1 MAARKN
7 GNYKTSA
14 LLTEEAGLDELPP
27 TPSPS
32 LLPENPS
39 PIPGPA
45 NMLPSPQPPTS
56 PPTSPSPLD
65 PNGKPLKLNYVTL
78 EYANSGNPEVWGP
91 AFWFSLHNGALRYPI
106 NAAPLWRQR
115 MKHFILGIP
124 VMVPCEKCSDH
135 ATAYIEGNYNRIDT
149 VVSGREELF
158 KFFWEFHNY
167 VNKRLGKPLMTLRA
181 AYTMYSATT
190 NVTSLQYDNL

>member
-1 MAARKN
+1 MASRKN

-14 LLTEEAGLDELPP
+14 LLTEEAGLDEIPP

-32 LLPENPS
+32 LLPDNPS
-39 PIPGPA
+39 TIPGPA
-45 NMLPSPQPPTS
+45 SMLPTP
-56 PPTSPSPLD
+56 PSPVASMK
-65 PNGKPLKLNYVTL
+65 GKPLKLNYVTL

-91 AFWFSLHNGALRYPI
+91 AFWFSLHNGALRYPV

-190 NVTSLQYDNL
+190 NVTSLQYDNS

>member
-14 LLTEEAGLDELPP
+14 FLTEEAGLDELPP

-32 LLPENPS
+32 LLPDNPS
-39 PIPGPA
+39 PIPAPA
-45 NMLPSPQPPTS
+45 SILPTS
-56 PPTSPSPLD
+56 PPPPPTPTATME
-65 PNGKPLKLNYVTL
+65 GKPLKLNYVTL

-135 ATAYIEGNYNRIDT
+135 ATAYIEGNYHRIDT

-190 NVTSLQYDNL
+190 NVTSLQYDNS

>member
-14 LLTEEAGLDELPP
+14 ILTEEAGLDELPP

-32 LLPENPS
+32 LLSNDPS

-45 NMLPSPQPPTS
+45 SIIQ
-56 PPTSPSPLD
+56 SPSSPSS
-65 PNGKPLKLNYVTL
+65 PSTASIEGKPLKLNYVTL

-91 AFWFSLHNGALRYPI
+91 AFWFSLHNGALRYPV

-135 ATAYIEGNYNRIDT
+135 ATAYIEGNYQRIDN

-181 AYTMYSATT
+181 AYTMYSAKT

>member
-1 MAARKN
+1 MASRKN

-14 LLTEEAGLDELPP
+14 ILTEEAGLDELPP

-32 LLPENPS
+32 LLSNDPS

-45 NMLPSPQPPTS
+45 SIIQ
-56 PPTSPSPLD
+56 SPSSPSS
-65 PNGKPLKLNYVTL
+65 PSTASIEGKPLKLNYVTL

-91 AFWFSLHNGALRYPI
+91 AFWFSLHNGALRYPV

-135 ATAYIEGNYNRIDT
+135 ATAYIEGNYQRIDN

-181 AYTMYSATT
+181 TYTMYSATT

>member
-14 LLTEEAGLDELPP
+14 FLTEEAGLDELPP

-32 LLPENPS
+32 LLPDNPS
-39 PIPGPA
+39 PIPAPA
-45 NMLPSPQPPTS
+45 SILPTS
-56 PPTSPSPLD
+56 PPPPPTPTATME
-65 PNGKPLKLNYVTL
+65 GKPLKLNYVTL

-91 AFWFSLHNGALRYPI
+91 AFWFSLHNGALRYPV

-135 ATAYIEGNYNRIDT
+135 ATA
-149 VVSGREELF
+149 
-158 KFFWEFHNY
+158 
-167 VNKRLGKPLMTLRA
+167 
-181 AYTMYSATT
+181 
-190 NVTSLQYDNL
+190 

>member
-1 MAARKN
+1 MASRKN

-14 LLTEEAGLDELPP
+14 LLTEEAGLDEIPP

-32 LLPENPS
+32 LLPDNPS
-39 PIPGPA
+39 TIPGPA
-45 NMLPSPQPPTS
+45 SMLPTP
-56 PPTSPSPLD
+56 PSPVAGME
-65 PNGKPLKLNYVTL
+65 GKPLKLNYVTL

-91 AFWFSLHNGALRYPI
+91 AFWFSLHNGALRYPV

-190 NVTSLQYDNL
+190 NVTSLQYDNS

>member
-1 MAARKN
+1 MASRKN

-14 LLTEEAGLDELPP
+14 ILTEEAGLDELPP

-32 LLPENPS
+32 LLSNDPS

-45 NMLPSPQPPTS
+45 SIIQ
-56 PPTSPSPLD
+56 SPSSPSS
-65 PNGKPLKLNYVTL
+65 PSTASIEGKPLKLNYVTL

-91 AFWFSLHNGALRYPI
+91 AFWFSLHNGALRYPV

-135 ATAYIEGNYNRIDT
+135 ATAYIEGNYQRIDN

-167 VNKRLGKPLMTLRA
+167 VNKRLGKPIMTLRA
-181 AYTMYSATT
+181 AYTMYSAKT
-190 NVTSLQYDNL
+190 NVTSLQYDNS

>member
-1 MAARKN
+1 MASRKN

-14 LLTEEAGLDELPP
+14 LLTEEAGLDEIPP
-27 TPSPS
+27 SPSPS
-32 LLPENPS
+32 LLPDNPS
-39 PIPGPA
+39 TIPGPA
-45 NMLPSPQPPTS
+45 SMLPTPP
-56 PPTSPSPLD
+56 PSPVAGME
-65 PNGKPLKLNYVTL
+65 GKPLKLNYVTL

-91 AFWFSLHNGALRYPI
+91 AFWFSLHNGALRYPV

-167 VNKRLGKPLMTLRA
+167 VNKRLGKPRMTLRA

>member
-1 MAARKN
+1 MASRKN

-14 LLTEEAGLDELPP
+14 ILTEEAGLDELPP

-32 LLPENPS
+32 LLSNDPS

-45 NMLPSPQPPTS
+45 SIIQ
-56 PPTSPSPLD
+56 SPSSPSS
-65 PNGKPLKLNYVTL
+65 PSTASIEGKPLKLNYVTL

-91 AFWFSLHNGALRYPI
+91 AFWFSLHNGALRYPV

-135 ATAYIEGNYNRIDT
+135 ATAYIEGNYQRIDN

-181 AYTMYSATT
+181 AYTMYSAKT
-190 NVTSLQYDNL
+190 NVTSLQYDNS

>member
-14 LLTEEAGLDELPP
+14 FLTEEAGLDELPP

-32 LLPENPS
+32 LLPDNPTT
-39 PIPGPA
+39 IPGPA
-45 NMLPSPQPPTS
+45 SILPTPPPTPAAS
-56 PPTSPSPLD
+56 ME
-65 PNGKPLKLNYVTL
+65 GKPLKLNYVTL

-91 AFWFSLHNGALRYPI
+91 AFWFSLHNGALRYPV

-190 NVTSLQYDNL
+190 NVTSLQYDNS

>member
-14 LLTEEAGLDELPP
+14 FLTEEAGLDELPP
-27 TPSPS
+27 APSPS
-32 LLPENPS
+32 LLPDNPS
-39 PIPGPA
+39 TIPGPA
-45 NMLPSPQPPTS
+45 SILPSPPS
-56 PPTSPSPLD
+56 PPSPVTD
-65 PNGKPLKLNYVTL
+65 IEGKPLKLNYVTL

-91 AFWFSLHNGALRYPI
+91 AFWFSLHNGALRYPV

-158 KFFWEFHNY
+158 KFFWEF
-167 VNKRLGKPLMTLRA
+167 PQLRQQK
-181 AYTMYSATT
+181 TRKTT
-190 NVTSLQYDNL
+190 NDTQSCIHNVLRYNKCYIPTIR